1 MGAHPSGRI
10 GEDPAG
16 VPCNLMPYVAQVA
29 VGRRPTLRIFGK
41 DYPTPDGTGSR
52 LFFFLSDLG
61 TGSIHIFLYYS
72 YT

>member
-29 VGRRPTLRIFGK
+29 VGRRPTLQIFGK
-41 DYPTPDGTGSR
+41 DYPTPDGTGI
-52 LFFFLSDLG
+52 FLKTHLITYSVDH
-61 TGSIHIFLYYS
+61 GSGNSYLYYS
-72 YT
+72 